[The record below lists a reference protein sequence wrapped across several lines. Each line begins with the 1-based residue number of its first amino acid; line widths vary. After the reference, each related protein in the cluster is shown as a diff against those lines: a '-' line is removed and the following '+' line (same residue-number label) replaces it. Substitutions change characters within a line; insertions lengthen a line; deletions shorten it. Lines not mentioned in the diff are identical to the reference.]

1 LVGFRNGIGKIGIGT
16 KRKALKLNPQNNLGG
31 KPKATLR
38 CVCDGRFCLS
48 RFEYHEPPVGE
59 VRFNI
64 GTSDAYHRKLME
76 CRLCKHIFSEHE
88 LPMEQL
94 YAGQYVDAT
103 YGSKGIG
110 AQFDRIN
117 GLDPIRSD
125 NSARVKRVHEFASGF
140 LDQRGFPKSPRKVL
154 DVGSGLCVFLNQMKK
169 LDWDCT
175 ALDPDERSAEHAR
188 SRVGIAAHC
197 GDFFGSNNLG
207 HFHLITFNKVLEHVL
222 DPVGMLLKS
231 RDYLDSRGLV
241 YIELPDGEEAA
252 KIGKNRE
259 EFFIDH
265 WHIFSMASLSMLAE
279 RASFKLLSSERL
291 LEPSGK
297 FTLRGFLSLE

>member
-1 LVGFRNGIGKIGIGT
+1 MAGYQNGIGKIGIGD
-16 KRKALKLNPQNNLGG
+16 KRKAVKLNPQNNLGV

-38 CVCDGRFCLS
+38 CVCDGSYCLT

-64 GTSDAYHRKLME
+64 GEGASYQRKLQE
-76 CRLCKHIFSEHE
+76 CRLCKHIFSEHD

-103 YGSKGIG
+103 YGPKGIG

-117 GLDPIRSD
+117 GLDPTRSD
-125 NSARVKRVHEFASGF
+125 NIARVKRVHEFASSF
-140 LDQRGFPKSPRKVL
+140 LDQSGLSKKSRKVL
-154 DVGSGLCVFLNQMKK
+154 DVGSGLCVFLHQMKK

-188 SRVGIAAHC
+188 SRVGIAAYC

-207 HFHLITFNKVLEHVL
+207 RFNLITFNKVLEHVL
-222 DPVGMLLKS
+222 DPVGMLIKS
-231 RDYLDSRGLV
+231 RDYLDTKALV

-252 KIGKNRE
+252 KIGKSRE

-265 WHIFSMASLSMLAE
+265 WHAFSLASLSLLAE
-279 RASFKLLSSERL
+279 RASFKLLLSERL

-297 FTLRGFLSLE
+297 FTLRGFLSLD